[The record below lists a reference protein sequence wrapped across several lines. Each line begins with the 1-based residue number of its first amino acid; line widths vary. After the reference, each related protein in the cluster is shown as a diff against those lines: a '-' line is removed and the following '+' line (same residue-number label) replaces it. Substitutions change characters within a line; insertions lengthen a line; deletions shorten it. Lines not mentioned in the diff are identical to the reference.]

1 MVLCIVALIVFAVL
15 GIFSVRYRRLAEDA
29 FGCVTRM
36 VTLRP
41 CDTKLD
47 ERIRA
52 KILAK
57 TLKFSPSLAGAL
69 NKHFH
74 GLSWIFTAL
83 FFASLLYTAYGA
95 YNLFT
100 IGTCDPAD
108 PASCIFTPFLTNQTQ
123 TNQTLPDGKLPCGLT
138 GFVEFYGAE
147 CPHCKKM
154 MPIVEHVENETG
166 VAFQKLEVW
175 HNETNV
181 GIMALHAE
189 DITRDCGNMFV
200 PAFLS
205 LKTNKSV
212 CGEMSADKLKRFILE
227 NG

>member
-1 MVLCIVALIVFAVL
+1 MVLCIVALIVFAIL
-15 GIFSVRYRRLAEDA
+15 GIFSVRYRRLAGDA

-52 KILAK
+52 KLLAN

-83 FFASLLYTAYGA
+83 FFASLAYTAYGA

-100 IGTCDPAD
+100 IGTCDPTN
-108 PASCIFTPFLTNQTQ
+108 PANCIFTPFLTNQT
-123 TNQTLPDGKLPCGLT
+123 NQTPTDGKLPCGLT
-138 GFVEFYGAE
+138 GFVEFYGEE

-154 MPIVEHVENETG
+154 IPIVEQVEKETG
-166 VAFQKLEVW
+166 VTFQKLEVW

-181 GIMALHAE
+181 GIMALHAD
-189 DITRDCGNMFV
+189 DITRDCKFLGV
-200 PAFLS
+200 PAFVS
-205 LKTNKSV
+205 MKTNKSV